1 MSQQSKEKLEQ
12 LEALLLLMTTV
23 DMRMIA
29 PSSRAS
35 LLTLAHRLASE
46 AIGPTTSDKE

>member
-1 MSQQSKEKLEQ
+1 MNQQSREKLEQ
-12 LEALLLLMTTV
+12 LEALLLVITTV

-29 PSSRAS
+29 PSSRTS

-46 AIGPTTSDKE
+46 AIGPTTPDKE